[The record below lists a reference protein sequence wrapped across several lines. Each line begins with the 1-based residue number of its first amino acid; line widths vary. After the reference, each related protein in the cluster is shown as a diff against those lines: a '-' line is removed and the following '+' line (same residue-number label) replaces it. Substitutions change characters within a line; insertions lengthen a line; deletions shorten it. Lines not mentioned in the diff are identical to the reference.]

1 MLASGVSALLL
12 GCLVLAANA
21 DSRSHQGTCKGTNRT
36 TPSGPPVVSYRREG
50 GLAGGA
56 GPSLVVSRDR
66 RATVT
71 NGLCEARFKLKPGA
85 WSRLRE
91 ALRSADLPA
100 IAGDYPASDGSA
112 DMFTYVIEAGRS
124 TVRITDAVRPEL
136 EEVMR
141 DLRPLL
147 DALARTVRIGE
158 LRMPPCGSD
167 RVAQGTTR

>member
-1 MLASGVSALLL
+1 
-12 GCLVLAANA
+12 
-21 DSRSHQGTCKGTNRT
+21 
-36 TPSGPPVVSYRREG
+36 
-50 GLAGGA
+50 
-56 GPSLVVSRDR
+56 
-66 RATVT
+66 VT
-71 NGLCEARFKLKPGA
+71 DGLCEAKFTLKPGA

-124 TVRITDAVRPEL
+124 TVRITDAVRPEH
-136 EEVMR
+136 EEVKR

-158 LRMPPCGSD
+158 LRMPSSCAGGRD
-167 RVAQGTTR
+167 AQGSTR